1 MDISFHFFVLFF
13 GGEGLDWQLA
23 LAKTVEDFK
32 KVETTLAPSLLVKQ
46 PPGIFFSAQTSS
58 RFIVGGCGCV
68 AGDWNLVP
76 GAARLAGVVFANL
89 CRVVFSLFQSH
100 PATTPLLEVF
110 LLILGFQ
117 KRSTSSKKHH
127 LHHNFENLFY
137 PCPPVSFKE
146 LQTEK
151 PWLHQ
156 SPISGIHLAWRLA
169 AGDSPASIRL
179 PTSRQIFNPS
189 TTELS
194 QVRVRKYCWNC
205 WKNCFCH
212 FESFLH
218 CFWAIGEDC
227 VEIYGK
233 LKEIAWTLHFHGA
246 VVKSFHKDMIYG
258 SFTKTSLKARLNL
271 KALRANAWRWTVKRC
286 RFRSP
291 RFLFLRWIDALGF
304 FRSLL
309 RVDSKVK
316 PKQRLILRARWGSLI
331 SGAPRKILLD
341 DGIPVLTKKNGV
353 GGWVVRFHPHWNQL
367 QGVFVWSQNFSADR
381 FLWVEISGKNVSKEI
396 PILMISIRFHS
407 QKRNKAMT
415 NRHST
420 TRRALGDSQ
429 GGLGAWV
436 LLLEKNPSS
445 VIPEV
450 A

>member
-1 MDISFHFFVLFF
+1 M
-13 GGEGLDWQLA
+13 
-23 LAKTVEDFK
+23 
-32 KVETTLAPSLLVKQ
+32 KQ
-46 PPGIFFSAQTSS
+46 PPGIFFFQRKLHPASSSAAAAASPGTGTWSQGLLDSLELFLPT
-58 RFIVGGCGCV
+58 F
-68 AGDWNLVP
+68 AGL
-76 GAARLAGVVFANL
+76 F
-89 CRVVFSLFQSH
+89 FSLFQSH
-100 PATTPLLEVF
+100 LATTPLLEVF

-258 SFTKTSLKARLNL
+258 SFTKTSLKAF
-271 KALRANAWRWTVKRC
+271 TV
-286 RFRSP
+286 
-291 RFLFLRWIDALGF
+291 
-304 FRSLL
+304 
-309 RVDSKVK
+309 
-316 PKQRLILRARWGSLI
+316 
-331 SGAPRKILLD
+331 
-341 DGIPVLTKKNGV
+341 
-353 GGWVVRFHPHWNQL
+353 
-367 QGVFVWSQNFSADR
+367 DR
-381 FLWVEISGKNVSKEI
+381 FYY
-396 PILMISIRFHS
+396 
-407 QKRNKAMT
+407 
-415 NRHST
+415 
-420 TRRALGDSQ
+420 
-429 GGLGAWV
+429 
-436 LLLEKNPSS
+436 
-445 VIPEV
+445 
-450 A
+450 